1 MIEVLRLSSG
11 KWLLSA
17 DSHCVETDA
26 DDRSLDVAITELS
39 QRSGIDRQCIAVIV
53 AREQLADV

>member
-11 KWLLSA
+11 KWLLSVG
-17 DSHCVETDA
+17 SHCVETDS
-26 DDRSLDVAITELS
+26 DDRSLDTAITELS
-39 QRSGIDRQCIAVIV
+39 QRSGIDRQRIAVMV

>member
-1 MIEVLRLSSG
+1 MIEVLRLSTG

-17 DSHCVETDA
+17 GPHCIEADS
-26 DDRSLDVAITELS
+26 DDRSLDAAITELS
-39 QRSGIDRQCIAVIV
+39 QRSGIDRQRLAVLV